1 MGKKAV
7 EAMGPNFI
15 TPLKNHEEVTTAL
28 AKMFAA
34 APADKIKAVFDATP
48 GVEGLNAAWY
58 AQMPKA
64 DADATFVAFKELAE
78 ASYPVIKSIDWANT
92 GVLDSYVAKT
102 PATKESI
109 LALLNAGLAMDPKM
123 IQAAAQAH
131 LDAINDVD
139 GSLVTSLKGHEEVTV
154 AVAKLIASAPP
165 AVIKSVFDTVPQVQN
180 LNGDWFTSMPVA
192 DALKSYQAFLETAAA
207 VKR

>member
-1 MGKKAV
+1 MGV
-7 EAMGPNFI
+7 
-15 TPLKNHEEVTTAL
+15 
-28 AKMFAA
+28 A
-34 APADKIKAVFDATP
+34 APSMDGPIGQAAKGLAD
-48 GVEGLNAAWY
+48 
-58 AQMPKA
+58 
-64 DADATFVAFKELAE
+64 
-78 ASYPVIKSIDWANT
+78 ASYPIIKSIDWANT

-139 GSLVTSLKGHEEVTV
+139 GSLVTSP
-154 AVAKLIASAPP
+154 KL
-165 AVIKSVFDTVPQVQN
+165 IKSVFDTVPQVQS

-192 DALKSYQAFLETAAA
+192 DAVKSYQAFLETAAA